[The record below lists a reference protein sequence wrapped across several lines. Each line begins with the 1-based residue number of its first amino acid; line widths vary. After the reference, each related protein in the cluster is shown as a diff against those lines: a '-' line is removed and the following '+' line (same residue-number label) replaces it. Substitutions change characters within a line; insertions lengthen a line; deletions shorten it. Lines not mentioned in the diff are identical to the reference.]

1 MKSEFLKGKV
11 MKKIV
16 MMAMMMATGLSAT
29 AQDDGENRSSEI
41 ETTVAAD
48 VVNQYIW
55 RGQDLGDVSLQPT
68 LGISYKGLSL
78 TAWGSVGLTDPMDTK
93 EFDLT
98 LSYTTGGP
106 NIGITDYWFNKAIG
120 GDPDGRY
127 FKYDAHG
134 TNHVFE
140 ANIGYDFGVASV
152 KWYTNFAGNDGLN
165 KDGKRAYS
173 SYAEVV
179 VPFKLS
185 AIDWTATVGAVPFA
199 TSSYNEWTSG
209 FAVTNLS
216 LKATKDIKVTDSFS
230 IPVFGQIVGNPCTQN
245 AYLVFGFTLQP

>member
-1 MKSEFLKGKV
+1 

-16 MMAMMMATGLSAT
+16 MMAIMMAAGYSAT
-29 AQDDGENRSSEI
+29 AQEKV
-41 ETTVAAD
+41 ETTIAAD
-48 VVNQYIW
+48 VVSKYIW
-55 RGQDLGDVSLQPT
+55 RGLDCGSTAIQPK
-68 LGISYKGLSL
+68 LAVGYKGLSL
-78 TAWGSVGLTDPMDTK
+78 TAWGSYGLTNADDTK

-98 LSYTTGGP
+98 LSYTTGGF
-106 NIGITDYWFNKAIG
+106 NIGITDYWFNAG
-120 GDPDGRY
+120 LDPDARY

-152 KWYTNFAGNDGLN
+152 QWYTNFTGNDGVN

-173 SYAEVV
+173 SYFEAS
-179 VPFKLS
+179 VPFKL
-185 AIDWTATVGAVPFA
+185 ATVEWVATAGAVPYA
-199 TSSYNEWTSG
+199 TTLYGTSD

-216 LKATKDIKVTDSFS
+216 LKATKEIKVTDTFS
-230 IPVFGQIVGNPCTQN
+230 IPVFGQIVGNPCTQK

>member
-1 MKSEFLKGKV
+1 

-16 MMAMMMATGLSAT
+16 IFAMLLVANTTAF
-29 AQDDGENRSSEI
+29 AQDEI
-41 ETTVAAD
+41 NTTVSAD

-55 RGQDLGDVSLQPT
+55 RGQDLGNVSLQPT
-68 LGISYKGLSL
+68 LGVAYKGLSL
-78 TAWGSVGLTDPMDTK
+78 TAWGSVGLADAADTK

-98 LSYTTGGP
+98 LAYGIGGL
-106 NIGITDYWFNKAIG
+106 NIGVTDYWFSTG
-120 GDPDGRY
+120 LDPEGRY

-134 TNHVFE
+134 TNHVYE
-140 ANIGYDFGVASV
+140 ANIGYDFGPASV
-152 KWYTNFAGNDGLN
+152 QWFTNFAGNDGVN

-173 SYAEVV
+173 SYMEVV

-185 AIDWTATVGAVPFA
+185 SVDWTATAGAVPFA
-199 TSSYNEWTSG
+199 TDAYGTTG

-216 LKATKDIKVTDSFS
+216 LKATKEIKVTDSFS
-230 IPVFGQIVGNPCTQN
+230 IPIFGQIAANPCSQK